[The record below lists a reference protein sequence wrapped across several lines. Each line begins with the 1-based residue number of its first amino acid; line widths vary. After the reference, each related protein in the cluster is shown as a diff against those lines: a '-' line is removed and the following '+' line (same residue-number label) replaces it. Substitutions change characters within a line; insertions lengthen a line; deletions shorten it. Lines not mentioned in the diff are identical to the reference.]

1 MSAFLPLT
9 SVGGYFLKATFNL
22 NVIVCPPGV
31 RYFVRNVVLMNMVLH
46 WKHIS
51 THGYDIT
58 YIAPGLV
65 AVRYLT
71 SYVDHNT
78 PQYLRLRDVATVR
91 PRLLMGCVL
100 ID

>member
-31 RYFVRNVVLMNMVLH
+31 RCFVGNVVLMNMVLH

-51 THGYDIT
+51 TLGYDIT

-65 AVRYLT
+65 AVRYLQLT
-71 SYVDHNT
+71 SSVDHNT
-78 PQYLRLRDVATVR
+78 PQYLGLRDVATVR
-91 PRLLMGCVL
+91 PRLSM
-100 ID
+100 